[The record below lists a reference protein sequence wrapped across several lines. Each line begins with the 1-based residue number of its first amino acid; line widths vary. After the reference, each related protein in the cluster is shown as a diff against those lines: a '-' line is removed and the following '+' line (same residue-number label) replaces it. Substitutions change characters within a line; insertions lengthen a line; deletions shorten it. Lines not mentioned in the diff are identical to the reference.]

1 MLESTSVTF
10 QTCLFVSI
18 RAAADLFHRYPPDNG
33 TGIWRDIELKQV
45 GQVSLSE
52 LRVTTALDGSINVHS
67 DLTNLES
74 GRSATGFIDCTVCS
88 PSDQETHTLRS
99 DFNLKAG
106 ETTKIDLAGKIA
118 NPQIWWPKQWGGQPL
133 YTVQCNAS
141 TEGGGLADVS
151 PATTFGIRTVTKTL
165 DSVHN
170 DTTFYVNGERFQVL
184 GGGYSTDIFL
194 RFDKKKLRAQFQYV
208 LDMGLNTIRLEGKQ
222 EHPFLFELADQMG
235 IMVLAGWECCDKWEG
250 WSYNDEVSCL
260 PLHAGARRRH
270 CTQTPKTRHI
280 H

>member
-1 MLESTSVTF
+1 MESASVTF
-10 QTCLFVSI
+10 QTRPFVSI
-18 RAAADLFHRYPPDNG
+18 RAATDLFHRYPPDNG

-52 LRVTTALDGSINVHS
+52 LRVTTALDGSVGVHLDITNV
-67 DLTNLES
+67 ES
-74 GRSATGFIDCTVCS
+74 GRSASGFVDCAVCG
-88 PSDQETHTLRS
+88 PSVQETHTLRS

-118 NPQIWWPKQWGGQPL
+118 NPKIWWPKQWGDQPL
-133 YTVQCNAS
+133 YTVQCNA
-141 TEGGGLADVS
+141 TIEGGGLADIS
-151 PATTFGIRTVTKTL
+151 PATTFGIRTVAKTL

-194 RFDKKKLRAQFQYV
+194 RFDKMKLRAQFQYV

-235 IMVLAGWECCDKWEG
+235 IMILAGWECCDKWEG
-250 WSYNDEVSCL
+250 WSYNDEVSYL
-260 PLHAGARRRH
+260 PPNSGVVRIHF
-270 CTQTPKTRHI
+270 TQTPKIQQMH
-280 H
+280 